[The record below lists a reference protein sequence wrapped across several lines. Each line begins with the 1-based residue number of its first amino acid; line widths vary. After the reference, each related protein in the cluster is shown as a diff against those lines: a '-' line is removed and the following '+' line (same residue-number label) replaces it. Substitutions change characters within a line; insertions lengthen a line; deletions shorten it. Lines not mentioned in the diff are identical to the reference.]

1 MFDVKLNVWGMFKKI
16 CSKTVAIVS
25 STIHSF
31 RFVSMELFEC
41 AIGRT
46 GIAFRF
52 DVTYKYVMG
61 TVFCAFLLATVM

>member
-1 MFDVKLNVWGMFKKI
+1 MFDVKPNVWGMFKKI

-31 RFVSMELFEC
+31 RFVSMELFKC

-46 GIAFRF
+46 GTGIVFRF
-52 DVTYKYVMG
+52 DATYKYVMG
-61 TVFCAFLLATVM
+61 TVFCAFLPP